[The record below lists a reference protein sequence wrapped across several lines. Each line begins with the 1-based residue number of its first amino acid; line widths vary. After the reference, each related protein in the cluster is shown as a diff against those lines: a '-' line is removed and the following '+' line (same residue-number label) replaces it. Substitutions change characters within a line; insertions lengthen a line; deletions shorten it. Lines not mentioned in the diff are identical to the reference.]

1 MNKCL
6 AIFVILISALI
17 FITGCAAEKTQSD
30 RPTETETAA
39 VEISATEKVT
49 TEIVDTQSPCKIS
62 FHDNCA
68 AILNEF
74 VNDEGIVNYKEL
86 KRNKSELK
94 DRLDKFAEF
103 STEKYNSWPK
113 EDKMAFWLN
122 AYNIQ
127 LMKIIIDNYP
137 IESLRIH
144 RLFWPPNS
152 IRHISG
158 IWDEHKF
165 IVMDEEFTLAEIERR
180 FFCGEFDEPR
190 LFFAIS
196 RASISGPPMQNE
208 PYYGYKLYEQLD
220 DQARKFLSNPLAFR
234 VDREKQKVYLSA
246 IFQPNWLGKFFVNKY
261 GTNKKFKAQQPAI
274 RAVLNFISNYIDK
287 QDVSFIEVEN
297 YTIGYTKYNWVLNE

>member
-1 MNKCL
+1 MAKQIVNFIVCL
-6 AIFVILISALI
+6 AALI
-17 FITGCAAEKTQSD
+17 CISGCAAEKTLSVK
-30 RPTETETAA
+30 PTEAETA
-39 VEISATEKVT
+39 VIEITTAEKAN
-49 TEIVDTQSPCKIS
+49 TEITKTQNSGKVF

-68 AILNEF
+68 AVFSEF
-74 VNDEGIVNYKEL
+74 VNDEGMVKYKEL
-86 KRNKSELK
+86 KRNKLK
-94 DRLDKFAEF
+94 LKSLLDNFAELD
-103 STEKYNSWPK
+103 TEKYHSWPK

-158 IWDEHKF
+158 IWNEHKF
-165 IVMDEEFTLAEIERR
+165 IVMDEEFTLSEIEKR
-180 FFCGEFDEPR
+180 FFCSEFDEPK
-190 LFFAIS
+190 LFFAVS
-196 RASISGPPMQNE
+196 RASISGPPMRDE

-261 GTNKKFKAQQPAI
+261 RTNKKFKA
-274 RAVLNFISNYIDK
+274 
-287 QDVSFIEVEN
+287 
-297 YTIGYTKYNWVLNE
+297 

>member
-1 MNKCL
+1 MSKYP
-6 AIFVILISALI
+6 AVFIILISALI
-17 FITGCAAEKTQSD
+17 LINGC
-30 RPTETETAA
+30 
-39 VEISATEKVT
+39 ATEKASSAKPQQAETAKADNIQKV
-49 TEIVDTQSPCKIS
+49 S

-68 AILNEF
+68 AILGEF
-74 VNDEGIVNYKEL
+74 VNDKGMVNYRQL
-86 KRNKSELK
+86 KRNKPELK
-94 DRLDKFAEF
+94 KLLDKFAELG
-103 STEKYNSWPK
+103 TEKYNSWPN
-113 EDKMAFWLN
+113 EDKIAFWLN
-122 AYNIQ
+122 AYNLQ

-180 FFCGEFDEPR
+180 FFCGEFDEPK
-190 LFFAIS
+190 LFFAVS
-196 RASISGPPMQNE
+196 RASVSGPPMRNE

-246 IFQPNWLGKFFVNKY
+246 ILQPNWLGKFFVNKY
-261 GTNKKFKAQQPAI
+261 GTDKKFKDQQPAI